1 MTCLWKDRE
10 EIFGRL
16 LKKPCS
22 VRILIIPLD
31 TQNHRVVKESKIFPK
46 KNKIDV
52 AGFSFGGRVAMAAA
66 SLQPNRIRRLYL
78 TGVSA
83 ERDPLA
89 NVILASWKEIL
100 GVNTYNSE
108 VSDGYDKEKESYYDE
123 ECDPEVHTSRCTARL
138 RSFAW
143 SIILQ
148 TYSEFFLAKSGP
160 NRVQTWVDGVCR
172 YNTEEGLRALLMQ
185 THGHFMDESDGED
198 SLDPWSP
205 AAMATRIRESQS
217 IEQCKIVVG
226 SDDKMSSPEQ
236 AHRLASLLG
245 LSTGPNSLE
254 HEEHEILCSFK
265 IIEGCGHAVP
275 MEEMRL
281 WREDLLSFLN

>member
-1 MTCLWKDRE
+1 
-10 EIFGRL
+10 
-16 LKKPCS
+16 
-22 VRILIIPLD
+22 
-31 TQNHRVVKESKIFPK
+31 
-46 KNKIDV
+46 
-52 AGFSFGGRVAMAAA
+52 
-66 SLQPNRIRRLYL
+66 
-78 TGVSA
+78 
-83 ERDPLA
+83 
-89 NVILASWKEIL
+89 
-100 GVNTYNSE
+100 
-108 VSDGYDKEKESYYDE
+108 
-123 ECDPEVHTSRCTARL
+123 
-138 RSFAW
+138 
-143 SIILQ
+143 
-148 TYSEFFLAKSGP
+148 
-160 NRVQTWVDGVCR
+160 
-172 YNTEEGLRALLMQ
+172 MQ